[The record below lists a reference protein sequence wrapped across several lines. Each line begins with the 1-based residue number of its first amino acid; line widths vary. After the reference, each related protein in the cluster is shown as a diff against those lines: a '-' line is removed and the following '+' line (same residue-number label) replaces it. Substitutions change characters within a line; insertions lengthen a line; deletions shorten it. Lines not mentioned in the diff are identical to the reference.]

1 MLSELCPR
9 GYENMFFGLFGIT
22 NRASSI
28 IGPNAVQAIINSSG
42 GNNWM
47 GFPFL
52 FAMCAAASIGVW
64 CVDVEKGRRRCRE
77 FVEERKVVRAA
88 REAGMRREEVLEGA
102 ATGELGGVEG
112 ESSEINKAVETGS

>member
-1 MLSELCPR
+1 
-9 GYENMFFGLFGIT
+9 MFFGLFGIT

-28 IGPNAVQAIINSSG
+28 IGPNVVQAIVNET

-64 CVDVEKGRRRCRE
+64 CVDVGKGRDNCRA
-77 FVEERKVVRAA
+77 FVEERSVARAA
-88 REAGMRREEVLEGA
+88 RAAGMRREEVLEGA
-102 ATGELGGVEG
+102 AEG
-112 ESSEINKAVETGS
+112 TLNIEGSATTVRAESGDILNGNTRMKVDRD